1 MSRRP
6 TVAASLLLALLITAC
21 TPKID
26 PSTPETTEA
35 SIEKIQNRLSDAER
49 EQFSNALGIVI
60 ATAMGGGYKDVGDT
74 PEVRKR
80 VRAALDGKSAKD
92 IIAEADRIKQQA
104 GASGRNG

>member
-6 TVAASLLLALLITAC
+6 ITAALLLSLLLTAC

-26 PSTPETTEA
+26 PSTPETTQA
-35 SIEKIQNRLSDAER
+35 SIEKIQNRLSEEER
-49 EQFSNALGIVI
+49 EQFSTALGIVI

-104 GASGRNG
+104 AASGQNG

>member
-6 TVAASLLLALLITAC
+6 IPAALLLALLLTAC

-26 PSTPETTEA
+26 PSTPETTQA
-35 SIEKIQNRLSDAER
+35 SIEKIQNRLSEEER
-49 EQFSNALGIVI
+49 EQFSTALGIVI

-80 VRAALDGKSAKD
+80 VRAALDGKSAQD
-92 IIAEADRIKQQA
+92 IIAEADRIKQA
-104 GASGRNG
+104 AASGQNG